1 MKQYQF
7 AYSDENQLKKDI
19 AKVRNLIKNCDE
31 SKVLFKVYSDIL
43 LTDSLDSVLMELEAE
58 FPHALIAG
66 CTTNGNIMNGLN
78 TDRRVVVVCIAFE
91 KPTTMIDVVSYRF
104 EDKSA
109 EQIRSYVAEVKSTRP
124 WIKAVEIMVTMQAI
138 SLDVFHEVFSELNTD
153 LIVFGGGAYNKDMV
167 NDRSYVYKESMN
179 YTDGSTVVIMYGG
192 DDLHIDTVSI
202 KGWKPLGRQYEIT
215 KAVDNIVYEIDNLP
229 AFDIYSKYLNVK
241 NDTFFSSN
249 SIEFPFMCYSDD
261 GYAVLRTP
269 VRALKDN
276 SIQMFSKIDNFKY
289 MRLTYGDPHTILH
302 SVKMGAQRI
311 HNFNP
316 DMIYIYSC
324 VARKS
329 FWGKDIDKESSIYE
343 EIAPTCGFFTSGEL
357 LSEDRKIHHYNET
370 MVVIAM
376 REGGNLNPNHGELP
390 EEADDGEIPLVS
402 RLVNFIG
409 AATAEL
415 EDARIEAVRASKAK
429 SDFLANMSHEIR
441 TPINAVLGFDTM
453 ILRSTKD
460 EKVLDYARDIESAGK
475 NLLNI
480 INDILDLSKI
490 ESGNMELV
498 PVEYKIA
505 DVISD
510 IVNMVTF
517 KVMDKG
523 LKLNLDI
530 ADDIPSVMYGDDIRI
545 KQVIVNLL
553 NNAVKYTQEG
563 SVTLSVKS
571 TVADDTATLQIA
583 VKDTGIGIKEED
595 MAGLFEK
602 FKRIEEGRNRS
613 IEGTGLGISIVV
625 QFLKLMGS
633 ELKVSSVYGEGS
645 EFGFSIEQK
654 VVDFEPVS
662 DFRKKMKEKKV
673 DYTYKESF
681 TASRARILITDDN
694 SLNRKVIHSLLG
706 QTKVQIDEA
715 DGGYSCIEMSMKN
728 KYDIILLDHMMP
740 DLDGIQTIHQIRE
753 NAENPNKDTIIIALT
768 ANALAGALEEYLA
781 EGFNSFLSKPVEPA
795 KLESTIFE
803 YLPHELLDIQI

>member
-7 AYSDENQLKKDI
+7 AYSDETQLQKDI
-19 AKVRNLIKNCDE
+19 TKVRHLIKNCDE

-43 LTDSLDSVLMELEAE
+43 LTDSLDIVLMELEAA
-58 FPHALIAG
+58 FPQALIAG
-66 CTTNGNIMNGLN
+66 CTTNGNIMNGLK
-78 TDRRVVVVCIAFE
+78 TDRSVFVTCVAFE
-91 KPTTMIDVVSYRF
+91 KPTTIIDVVTCRF
-104 EDKSA
+104 EDKTA
-109 EQIRSYVAEVKSTRP
+109 DEIRSYVAEVRAAHP
-124 WIKAVEIMVTMQAI
+124 WVKAVELMVTMQAL
-138 SLDVFHEVFSELNTD
+138 SLDVFHEVFSVINTD
-153 LIVFGGGAYNKDMV
+153 LTVFGGGSYNKDMV
-167 NDRSYVYKESMN
+167 NDKSYVFKESMN
-179 YTDGSTVVIMYGG
+179 YTDNSTVVILYGG
-192 DDLHIDTVSI
+192 DELHVETTSI
-202 KGWKPLGRQYEIT
+202 AGWKPLGRQYEIT

-229 AFDIYSKYLNVK
+229 AFEIYSKYLNVK

-249 SIEFPFMCYSDD
+249 SIEFPFLCYNDD

-276 SIQMFSKIDNFKY
+276 SIQMFSKIDNFRFL
-289 MRLTYGDPHTILH
+289 RLTYGDPYTILH
-302 SVKMGAQRI
+302 SVKQGAQQIR
-311 HNFNP
+311 NFSP
-316 DMIYIYSC
+316 DIIYIYSC
-324 VARKS
+324 VARKA

-357 LSEDRKIHHYNET
+357 LGEDRKIHHFNET
-370 MVVIAM
+370 MVVVAM
-376 REGGNLNPNHGELP
+376 REVANHTPNYAEF
-390 EEADDGEIPLVS
+390 EEESDDGEMPLVS

-415 EDARIEAVRASKAK
+415 EDARMEAVRASKAK

-441 TPINAVLGFDTM
+441 TPINAVLGFNTM

-460 EKVLDYARDIESAGK
+460 EKILDYARDIENAGK

-498 PVEYKIA
+498 PAEYKTVDLIN
-505 DVISD
+505 D

-517 KVMDKG
+517 KVSDKG

-545 KQVIVNLL
+545 KQVIINLL
-553 NNAVKYTQEG
+553 NNAVKYTQKG
-563 SVTLSVKS
+563 SVTLSMKS
-571 TVADDTATLQIA
+571 TVVDDTATLRVA

-595 MAGLFEK
+595 MANLFEK

-625 QFLKLMGS
+625 QFLKLMES
-633 ELKVSSVYGEGS
+633 ELEVSSVYGEGS
-645 EFGFSIEQK
+645 EFGFSINQK
-654 VVDFEPVS
+654 VVDFEPIS
-662 DFRKKMKEKKV
+662 DVRERMKEKKV

-681 TASRARILITDDN
+681 TASKARILIVDDN

-706 QTKVQIDEA
+706 KTKVQMDEA
-715 DGGYSCIEMSMKN
+715 DGGFSCVEMTLKQ
-728 KYDIILLDHMMP
+728 KYDLILLDHMMP
-740 DLDGIQTIHQIRE
+740 DMDGIQTIHEIRE
-753 NAENPNKDTIIIALT
+753 NIDNPNKDTVIIALT
-768 ANALAGALEEYLA
+768 ANALAGAMEEYLA

-795 KLESTIFE
+795 KLEQTVFE
-803 YLPHELLDIQI
+803 YLPQELID